1 MLRLMLLRHAKSDWS
16 AAGTPDHERTLNRRG
31 RETAPLMGRYMAR
44 ERLLPALV
52 LCSTAARTRQTCDL
66 VTAEFPHHLPIRYE
80 RRLYEASPETI
91 IKVIAAT
98 SNDVHTLLVIGH
110 NPGLQLV
117 ALTLANR
124 THAKQREKLRE
135 KFPTAG
141 LAVIDFDAKAW
152 TDILPAG
159 GALERFVSP
168 RDISEAG

>member
-1 MLRLMLLRHAKSDWS
+1 MLRLLLLRHAKSDWS
-16 AAGTPDHERTLNRRG
+16 SAGTADHERQLNPRG
-31 RETAPLMGRYMAR
+31 REAAPAMGRYIVR
-44 ERLLPALV
+44 ERLMPSLV
-52 LCSTAARTRQTCDL
+52 LCSSATRTRETCDL
-66 VTAEFPHHLPIRYE
+66 VTAEFPQHPPVHFE
-80 RRLYEASPETI
+80 RRLYEAAAETI

-98 SNDVHTLLVIGH
+98 ANDVHTLLVIGH

-124 THAKQREKLRE
+124 AHAKLREKLRE
-135 KFPTAG
+135 KYPTTG
-141 LAVIDFDAKAW
+141 LAVIDFDANAW